1 MCVHVRRMER
11 EEGEGEGGG
20 ERRGG
25 GGRRGGQMLAVY
37 RV

>member
-1 MCVHVRRMER
+1 MCVHVRRMKDR

-25 GGRRGGQMLAVY
+25 QMFAVY

>member
-1 MCVHVRRMER
+1 MCVHVRRMKDR

-20 ERRGG
+20 GG
-25 GGRRGGQMLAVY
+25 RGGQMFAVY